1 MAMNTNLK
9 RGMTL
14 VALMLAT
21 TSTTRAND
29 IVNFLKAVNGN
40 SGRRNAPVVVQP
52 VGHHGHE
59 HAGAEYGYHGRG
71 GHGPGMPFGGSGTHR
86 PSVNTV
92 NLRPNH
98 YVAPPARRSSGLQVS
113 LQFGANGSRN
123 PGYGSPVYVPAPQ
136 PVQVLPPAPVYPAM
150 PAYPHAAPA
159 PFQLGQ
165 FIDCQVPLA
174 TCVQVEDECN
184 IAPNAVPVIVAV
196 RDPNMCVHET
206 IERLVYVQI
215 FVPQC
220 RLRDLQVSPCR
231 TRVSLDYGRYE
242 VDIKSGNGVIVVD
255 YDN

>member
-1 MAMNTNLK
+1 MDLGNAVRWFRYASAFSK
-9 RGMTL
+9 QCQS
-14 VALMLAT
+14 AT
-21 TSTTRAND
+21 KSLRRASCSKKQWPAGQSAVRNERKQKSRLWFTCLCPGTST
-29 IVNFLKAVNGN
+29 
-40 SGRRNAPVVVQP
+40 
-52 VGHHGHE
+52 
-59 HAGAEYGYHGRG
+59 RG
-71 GHGPGMPFGGSGTHR
+71 SASTGS
-86 PSVNTV
+86 S
-92 NLRPNH
+92 L
-98 YVAPPARRSSGLQVS
+98 SGLTDVI
-113 LQFGANGSRN
+113 
-123 PGYGSPVYVPAPQ
+123 
-136 PVQVLPPAPVYPAM
+136 
-150 PAYPHAAPA
+150 PHAAPA

-184 IAPNAVPVIVAV
+184 IALNAVPVVVAV